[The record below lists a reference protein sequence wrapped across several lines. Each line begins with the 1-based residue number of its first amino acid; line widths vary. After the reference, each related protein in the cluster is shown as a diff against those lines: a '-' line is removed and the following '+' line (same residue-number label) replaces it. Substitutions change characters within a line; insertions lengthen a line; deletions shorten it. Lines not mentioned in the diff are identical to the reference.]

1 MKTGIAK
8 INETEIYYEISG
20 AGKPLV
26 LVNGSSL
33 DLQMWDA
40 QINDFNEHFQ
50 VVRYDLRGIGKSAIP
65 EKNFSHSKDIYH
77 LLNFLDIEKA
87 HVLGLS
93 VGGAFAVD
101 FAAEHPEMVDSL
113 ILAAAATSDLRDE
126 FSEGLSALS
135 AMAKEKGVSAP
146 IETLLQIPTFIAP
159 ENVEA
164 IQKTREILFR
174 NAHIF
179 EDDFPLI
186 RFWQPPQIAI
196 NDMLSKITAPTLI
209 IVGSKDDSAIH
220 EIAEML
226 EKNINHSKRL
236 FIEDAGH
243 LVNMEKP
250 REFNQSVINFLQ
262 ELKTYRVNY

>member
-8 INETEIYYEISG
+8 VNETEIYYEISG
-20 AGKPLV
+20 AGEPLV

-33 DLQMWDA
+33 DLRMWDA
-40 QINDFNEHFQ
+40 QIDAFNEHFE
-50 VVRYDLRGIGKSAIP
+50 VVRYDLRGIGKSTIP
-65 EKNFSHSKDIYH
+65 ERNFSHSEDIYH
-77 LLNFLDIEKA
+77 LLKFLDIEKA
-87 HVLGLS
+87 HILGLS

-101 FAAEHPEMVDSL
+101 FAAEHLEMVDSL
-113 ILAAAATSDLRDE
+113 ILAAATTSDLRDE

-135 AMAKEKGVSAP
+135 AMAKEKGVSEA

-164 IQKTREILFR
+164 IQKTREILLR

-186 RFWQPPQIAI
+186 RFWQPPQTAI
-196 NDMLSKITAPTLI
+196 IEMLSKITAPTLI

-220 EIAEML
+220 EIAETL
-226 EKNINHSKRL
+226 EKSIGNSKR
-236 FIEDAGH
+236 IVIKGAGH

-250 REFNQSVINFLQ
+250 EDFNQSVINFLR
-262 ELKTYRVNY
+262 E

>member
-20 AGKPLV
+20 AGEPLV

-40 QINDFNEHFQ
+40 QIDAFNEHFQ

-65 EKNFSHSKDIYH
+65 EKNFSHGEDIYH
-77 LLNFLDIEKA
+77 LLKFLDIEKA
-87 HVLGLS
+87 HILGLS

-101 FAAEHPEMVDSL
+101 FASEHPEMVDSL
-113 ILAAAATSDLRDE
+113 ILAAAATSNLRDE

-135 AMAKEKGVSAP
+135 AMAKEKGISEA

-159 ENVEA
+159 ENIEA
-164 IQKTREILFR
+164 VQKTREILLR
-174 NAHIF
+174 NARIF
-179 EDDFPLI
+179 EDDFPVI
-186 RFWQPPQIAI
+186 RLWQPPQTAI
-196 NDMLSKITAPTLI
+196 DEMLSKITAPTLI

-220 EIAEML
+220 EIAENL
-226 EKNINHSKRL
+226 ERNISNSKRVC
-236 FIEDAGH
+236 IEGAAH
-243 LVNMEKP
+243 LVNLEKP
-250 REFNQSVINFLQ
+250 KDFNQSVINFLQ
-262 ELKTYRVNY
+262 K